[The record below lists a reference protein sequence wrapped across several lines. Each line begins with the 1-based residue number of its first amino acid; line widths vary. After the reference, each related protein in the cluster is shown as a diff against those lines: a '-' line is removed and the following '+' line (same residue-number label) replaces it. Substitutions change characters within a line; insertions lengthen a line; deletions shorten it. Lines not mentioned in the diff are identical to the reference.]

1 MKKIVSL
8 MLALVMSLVLC
19 VPAFAVDVEEEVINT
34 ENSSI
39 TISDT
44 ASGKLIDES
53 GNVTL
58 VTGYRRDIP
67 MVASDS
73 TSDFVVAYDY
83 VVPITHRHEVS
94 GLDDTAYLQATMI
107 LYYDESAYEPNEYL
121 LTKVGGVWS
130 DPVSTDGTK
139 VSETASIVANCTGI
153 GVSTFWKR
161 QVKEGTI
168 TSGAYMNTGFTSSI
182 QTHLGAMG
190 ATMTIGLSQGTTR
203 HWDLVL
209 ECFPIDPTV

>member
-1 MKKIVSL
+1 MKR
-8 MLALVMSLVLC
+8 LAGDVAGACESRFQ
-19 VPAFAVDVEEEVINT
+19 AF
-34 ENSSI
+34 
-39 TISDT
+39 
-44 ASGKLIDES
+44 
-53 GNVTL
+53 
-58 VTGYRRDIP
+58 R
-67 MVASDS
+67 
-73 TSDFVVAYDY
+73 
-83 VVPITHRHEVS
+83 
-94 GLDDTAYLQATMI
+94 
-107 LYYDESAYEPNEYL
+107 
-121 LTKVGGVWS
+121 
-130 DPVSTDGTK
+130 
-139 VSETASIVANCTGI
+139 TGI

>member
-107 LYYDESAYEPNEYL
+107 LYYDEFDGEPYPFRL
-121 LTKVGGVWS
+121 L
-130 DPVSTDGTK
+130 
-139 VSETASIVANCTGI
+139 C
-153 GVSTFWKR
+153 
-161 QVKEGTI
+161 
-168 TSGAYMNTGFTSSI
+168 
-182 QTHLGAMG
+182 
-190 ATMTIGLSQGTTR
+190 
-203 HWDLVL
+203 
-209 ECFPIDPTV
+209 